1 MLPVTLS
8 APDLPAG
15 DPLAPLLTL
24 PGVAEAVAQARTAVD
39 GLLGHRVLRRR
50 SAEVTAES
58 ALRGARAS
66 ALLEGAGI
74 ELERLRGQ
82 LLAGGTV
89 TLARRQDG
97 EPDDRGAR
105 LVEGAVRLHA
115 DLGQVLP
122 AWRRSPAQALARMH
136 VVVAGDLGLEADVLG
151 RPRAVG
157 QPVEDPLGL
166 GDAPDPLEVSARLD
180 GLSRVVLATKAP
192 AVVVSAV
199 VHGELLALRAF
210 GSVDGLVARAAAR
223 LVLVDRGLDPKAVSA
238 PEVGHVELHGAY
250 EQAARGFSRGTRRG
264 RRLDRALRAG
274 RRPRSPGGQGGLR
287 GHPAGGAAG
296 LRPRPARA
304 RNDGTAPSLREDAVA
319 MRSRPGYQSVHY
331 LVPRGHLS

>member
-1 MLPVTLS
+1 MPVTV
-8 APDLPAG
+8 PAG
-15 DPLAPLLTL
+15 DPLAPLLAL
-24 PGVAEAVAQARTAVD
+24 PGVPEAVAEARAAVD
-39 GLLGHRVLRRR
+39 KLLGHRVLRRR

-66 ALLEGAGI
+66 AQLEGAGM

-89 TLARRQDG
+89 TLANK
-97 EPDDRGAR
+97 EERGAR

-136 VVVAGDLGLEADVLG
+136 VVVAGDLGLDADLLG

-157 QPVEDPLGL
+157 QDVDDPLEL
-166 GDAPDPLEVSARLD
+166 GAAPDPLEVSARLD
-180 GLSRVVLATKAP
+180 GLSRVVLATRAP

-199 VHGELLALRAF
+199 VHGELLALRSF
-210 GSVDGLVARAAAR
+210 GSADGLVARAAAR

-238 PEVGHVELHGAY
+238 PEVGHVELHHEY
-250 EQAARGFSRGTRRG
+250 EDAARDYITGG
-264 RRLDRALRAG
+264 RAG
-274 RRPRSPGGQGGLR
+274 LVRWIQHCATAVSLGAREGTAVCEAILREAPASPG
-287 GHPAGGAAG
+287 
-296 LRPRPARA
+296 
-304 RNDGTAPSLREDAVA
+304 
-319 MRSRPGYQSVHY
+319 
-331 LVPRGHLS
+331 